1 MEDSCAIHFR
11 TLRHVNKFEVLYLI
25 LVNLLSIIYGKHV
38 VSKIFTDVKEK
49 ATVIIIIIGRG
60 SGKRHLR

>member
-1 MEDSCAIHFR
+1 MLI
-11 TLRHVNKFEVLYLI
+11 EVLYLV
-25 LVNLLSIIYGKHV
+25 LVNLLTIIYGKHV
-38 VSKIFTDVKEK
+38 VSKIFTDVNEK